1 MDIMFK
7 KLLTEPLIHFIC
19 LSLIIFL
26 IYDNNSNNNNENIEE
41 ENSPSDN
48 YTIIVSEERVE
59 QIKNNINL
67 KAKRDNLDV
76 ELDVALNLAIE
87 RYALNEIY
95 LREARALDLG
105 KGDRV
110 VENRLR
116 EKMTHVVNELAL
128 IKEPTSKEI
137 ETYYQSNINRY
148 VSPLSISFKQ
158 AFVSTD
164 VEEAIL
170 EKKLQLQSQRIN
182 NGIDPISEASPLE
195 TKFTSHSIELVEKTF
210 GRSFSQQLIALPTQ
224 KWVGPIDSD
233 LAKHYIFISS
243 ITRNQPKVL
252 QSIKNTVIKDWQL
265 QQTKLFKV
273 AYEKELKQ
281 RYFIKIETIETN
293 KVGS

>member
-26 IYDNNSNNNNENIEE
+26 IYDNNSNNNNEHIEE

-76 ELDVALNLAIE
+76 ELEVELNLAIE

-110 VENRLR
+110 VEKRLR

-170 EKKLQLQSQRIN
+170 EKKLQLQAQRIN
-182 NGIDPISEASPLE
+182 DGIDPISEASPLE
-195 TKFTSHSIELVEKTF
+195 TKFTSHSIEFVEKTF

-233 LAKHYIFISS
+233 LAKHYIIISS
-243 ITRNQPKVL
+243 ITKNQPEAL
-252 QSIKNTVIKDWQL
+252 QSIKSTVIKDWQL
-265 QQTKLFKV
+265 EQTKLFKV

-281 RYFIKIETIETN
+281 RYFIKIETN

>member
-26 IYDNNSNNNNENIEE
+26 IYDNNSNNNNEHIEE

-148 VSPLSISFKQ
+148 VSPLSISFEQ

-170 EKKLQLQSQRIN
+170 EKKLQLQAQRIN
-182 NGIDPISEASPLE
+182 DGIDPISEASPLE

-233 LAKHYIFISS
+233 LAKHYIIISS
-243 ITRNQPKVL
+243 ITKNQPEAL
-252 QSIKNTVIKDWQL
+252 QSIKSTVIKDWQL
-265 QQTKLFKV
+265 EQTKLFKV

-281 RYFIKIETIETN
+281 RYFIKIETN